1 MAPEDLPTVRS
12 GFRVGVSVS
21 ASEDLGRFGVTETHV
36 RMALG
41 EIARGVLLAGGHLV
55 YGGHLEEDG
64 YSAFLL
70 QEVRRSGR
78 RDRPFTGY
86 VPLPVHEAMHLDEI
100 EGAIE
105 DLSVLGTYRFL
116 DSDGREIDPRQARGP
131 EPVETGSDKAAALS
145 AARSAMS
152 EVVDGRVAVGGRR
165 SGYSGRMPGVVEEV
179 ILAMRHGTPVFI
191 AGGYGGV
198 AGDMAVA
205 LGIDDENWLRLEE
218 QRSYTTEL
226 LEVAADVGW
235 EPGSNGLDVD
245 ENRRLAVT
253 YRASEAAS
261 LIVTGLSRL
270 MADQ

>member
-1 MAPEDLPTVRS
+1 
-12 GFRVGVSVS
+12 
-21 ASEDLGRFGVTETHV
+21 
-36 RMALG
+36 
-41 EIARGVLLAGGHLV
+41 
-55 YGGHLEEDG
+55 
-64 YSAFLL
+64 
-70 QEVRRSGR
+70 
-78 RDRPFTGY
+78 
-86 VPLPVHEAMHLDEI
+86 
-100 EGAIE
+100 
-105 DLSVLGTYRFL
+105 
-116 DSDGREIDPRQARGP
+116 
-131 EPVETGSDKAAALS
+131 
-145 AARSAMS
+145 
-152 EVVDGRVAVGGRR
+152 
-165 SGYSGRMPGVVEEV
+165 MPGVVEEV